1 MEKFDYKAKNKDGQT
16 KKGVVE
22 ARNQKQAANV
32 LRERGFWVISIKPKG
47 QGAFAELKG
56 GFFKRVKETDK
67 VNFTRQLATMI
78 KAGLPIT
85 DALSILE
92 YQSNPAMGAV
102 VGEILREIEG
112 GGSLTAAL
120 EKQPNVF
127 DQIYIA
133 LVRAGEAA
141 GVLDEVLE
149 RLADN
154 LEKQREFNNKIKGAM
169 LYPAI
174 VTFGMIAVAAVMVIF
189 VIPQMTSIY
198 EEFQADLPAATKMLM
213 KISELA
219 TSFWWLGL
227 LMIIGLVIGGR
238 VLAKKPEFRQ
248 YWDQFLFRVPLL
260 GKLRRNVLLTE
271 FARTLGLLIGSGVL
285 VVEALSIVQRSL
297 KSSIFL
303 NAVKNASK
311 DVERG
316 LPLATA
322 LARTEVFPPLMSQM
336 IAVGEETGKIDDIL
350 VKVASYFQQEADTMV
365 KGLTT
370 ALEPIILVVMGVGV
384 AFLMISIIMPIY
396 SLTSQF

>member
-1 MEKFDYKAKNKDGQT
+1 MEKFDYKVKTKDGQT

-22 ARNQKQAANV
+22 ARNQKQAVGV
-32 LRERGFWVISIKPKG
+32 LRERGFWVISIKLKG
-47 QGAFAELKG
+47 QGVFADFKG
-56 GFFKRVKETDK
+56 SFFKRVKETDK

-120 EKQPNVF
+120 EKQSNVF

-133 LVRAGEAA
+133 LIRAGEAA

-154 LEKQREFNNKIKGAM
+154 LEKQREFNSKIKGAM

-174 VTFGMIAVAAVMVIF
+174 VIFGMIAVAAVMVIF

-198 EEFQADLPAATKMLM
+198 EEFQADLPTATKILL

-260 GKLRRNVLLTE
+260 GKLRQNVLLTE
-271 FARTLGLLIGSGVL
+271 FTRTLGLLIGSGVL
-285 VVEALSIVQRSL
+285 VVEALGIVQRSL
-297 KSSIFL
+297 KSSTFF
-303 NAVKNASK
+303 NAVKNATK

-350 VKVASYFQQEADTMV
+350 AKVASYFQQEADTMV

-384 AFLMISIIMPIY
+384 AFLMIAVIMPIY
-396 SLTSQF
+396 NLTSQF

>member
-1 MEKFDYKAKNKDGQT
+1 MEKFDYKVKTKDGQI

-22 ARNQKQAANV
+22 ARNQEQAAGV

-47 QGAFAELKG
+47 QGVFAEFKG

-102 VGEILREIEG
+102 IGEILREIEG

-120 EKQPNVF
+120 EKQSNVF

-141 GVLDEVLE
+141 GVLDEILE

-154 LEKQREFNNKIKGAM
+154 LEKQKEFNSKIKGAM
-169 LYPAI
+169 IYPAI
-174 VTFGMIAVAAVMVIF
+174 VISGMIAVAAIMVIF

-198 EEFQADLPAATKMLM
+198 EEFQADLPVATKILL
-213 KISELA
+213 KISKLA

-238 VLAKKPEFRQ
+238 VLAKKPEIRQ
-248 YWDQFLFRVPLL
+248 YWDQFLFRIPLL
-260 GKLRRNVLLTE
+260 GKLRQNVLLTE
-271 FARTLGLLIGSGVL
+271 FTRTLGLLIGSGVL
-285 VVEALSIVQRSL
+285 VVEALGIVQRSL
-297 KSSIFL
+297 KSSTFL
-303 NAVKNASK
+303 NAVKNATK

-316 LPLATA
+316 LSLATA

-350 VKVASYFQQEADTMV
+350 TKVASYFQQEADTMV

-384 AFLMISIIMPIY
+384 AFLMMAVIMPIY
-396 SLTSQF
+396 NLTSQF